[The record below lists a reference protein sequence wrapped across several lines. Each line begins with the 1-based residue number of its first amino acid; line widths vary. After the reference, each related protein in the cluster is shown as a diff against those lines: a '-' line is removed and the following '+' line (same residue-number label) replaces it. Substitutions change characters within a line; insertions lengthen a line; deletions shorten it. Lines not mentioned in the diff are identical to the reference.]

1 MVSFGSRVEWHECAS
16 DDPSEWCYADLDIFY
31 SAGRCHHLACAHV
44 IRDPS
49 MRIAV
54 LFETDDDE
62 LEEPGMWAPHHVFA
76 LSRDMHA
83 YDVAGRRT
91 IPEMI
96 GQFDDG
102 VGFMKPE
109 IIVYETLDAFMDDVF
124 DRRDAPL
131 QSMSRFE
138 IDRATRLLDLR
149 GHSLSEEHKAHR
161 AAERMRISLRP

>member
-16 DDPSEWCYADLDIFY
+16 DDPSEWSYADLDIFY

-44 IRDPS
+44 VRDPS

-76 LSRDMHA
+76 LSRDMYAH
-83 YDVAGRRT
+83 DVAGRRT
-91 IPEMI
+91 IPDMVA
-96 GQFDDG
+96 QFDDG

-109 IIVYETLDAFMDDVF
+109 IVVYETLDGFMNEVF
-124 DRRDAPL
+124 DRRDSPL
-131 QSMSRFE
+131 QSMARFE
-138 IDRATRLLDLR
+138 IDRAMRLIERR
-149 GHSLSEEHKAHR
+149 GHSLSRERKAYDDS
-161 AAERMRISLRP
+161 EKMRLSSRP